1 MEPEIKMRC
10 LPEDNDLV
18 ESVLAEA
25 EKEYSEFMKQDTG
38 VDRKVK
44 IELVKT
50 VPLTDA
56 ETK

>member
-10 LPEDNDLV
+10 LPEDNGLV
-18 ESVLAEA
+18 ESVLEEA
-25 EKEYSEFMKQDTG
+25 EKEYSEFMKTDTG

>member
-18 ESVLAEA
+18 ESVLSEA